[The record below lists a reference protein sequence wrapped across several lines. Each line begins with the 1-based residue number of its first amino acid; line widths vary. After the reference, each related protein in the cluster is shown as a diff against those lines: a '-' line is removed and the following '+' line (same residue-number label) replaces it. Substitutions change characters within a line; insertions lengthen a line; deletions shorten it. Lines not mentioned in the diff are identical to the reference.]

1 MLHPRPL
8 SAAVLLICFAPPVA
22 AETAVE
28 VARDWGLLGTWAVD
42 CAKPPRQGQG
52 STISYEATSEGH
64 LIYRR
69 DLDSSD
75 NNEVTGAR
83 IEPDHTLVLSITMPR
98 YRQTRENGV
107 TKEADGSIRSIFNRS
122 TDGSYTIRDGRFVA
136 NGKPTPSLRKCE

>member
-1 MLHPRPL
+1 M
-8 SAAVLLICFAPPVA
+8 LLICFAPPVS

-28 VARDWGLLGTWAVD
+28 IARDWGLLGTWAVD
-42 CAKPPRQGQG
+42 CAEPPRQGRG
-52 STISYEATSEGH
+52 NTISYEATSEGH

-83 IEPDHTLVLSITMPR
+83 IEPDHMLVLSITMPH
-98 YRQTRENGV
+98 YRQTRENGIA
-107 TKEADGSIRSIFNRS
+107 KQADGSIRSVFSRG

-136 NGKPTPSLRKCE
+136 NGKPTPPLRKCD